1 MVADELMK
9 AFLQE
14 TEITLLGST
23 KTTHTWKY
31 QVKLSRESNF
41 AAFAGSLL
49 KTLDWG
55 MRISFRESLSPSD
68 QFGRLK
74 RWKVYLPKLNQR
86 KPMQADVVFCRILRK
101 IRFFQHHAIPGP
113 SWIDPMTMIFYY
125 PVEKSYISLLSKKND
140 ETIPLS
146 LKKKSMHQTIRLI
159 QHAGQTSGVFFK
171 FQKIPFLRAKN
182 SIGSRISLSS
192 NVCLW
197 EIGHE
202 RFKLDV
208 SCPK

>member
-9 AFLQE
+9 AILQE

-23 KTTHTWKY
+23 KSTHTWKY

-49 KTLDWG
+49 KTLVGG

-74 RWKVYLPKLNQR
+74 RWKVYLPKLNQK

-101 IRFFQHHAIPGP
+101 IRFFQHHAIPRP
-113 SWIDPMTMIFYY
+113 SWIDPMTMIFYS

-146 LKKKSMHQTIRLI
+146 LKKVAWSVVYITYTLVDRRQGCPLNVYLLVIFLI
-159 QHAGQTSGVFFK
+159 LF
-171 FQKIPFLRAKN
+171 I
-182 SIGSRISLSS
+182 
-192 NVCLW
+192 
-197 EIGHE
+197 
-202 RFKLDV
+202 
-208 SCPK
+208 

>member
-49 KTLDWG
+49 KTLDGG

-74 RWKVYLPKLNQR
+74 RWKVYLPKLNQK

-113 SWIDPMTMIFYY
+113 SWIDPMTMIFYS

-146 LKKKSMHQTIRLI
+146 LKKKFMHQTIRLI
-159 QHAGQTSGVFFK
+159 QHAGQTSGVFFNLVLQFRK
-171 FQKIPFLRAKN
+171 LLEVVKHILKR
-182 SIGSRISLSS
+182 RIRCQY
-192 NVCLW
+192 CL
-197 EIGHE
+197 
-202 RFKLDV
+202 
-208 SCPK
+208 